1 MSTAATAPSP
11 RPLDPQQVR
20 ADFPVLD
27 QEVQGH
33 PLAYLDN
40 AATSQKPARVIE
52 VMDRYY
58 RQDNANIHRGV
69 HTLSERAT
77 AAYEGARER
86 IARFIN
92 APSSREI
99 IFLRG
104 TTEAINLVANS
115 WARPRLQSGDRVLV
129 TELEHH
135 SNIVPWQLVCEAT
148 GAELRVVPVTDA
160 GELDQE
166 AWQRELEGKPA
177 IVALGHVSN
186 ALGTINPLET
196 MIPQAK
202 AAGATVVVDGAQATP
217 HLQVD
222 VRALGCDFYAFS
234 GHKMF
239 GPTGIGCLWGHSEHL
254 EAMPPWQGGGEM
266 IKVVRFDKCIWNDV
280 PHKFEAGTPNI
291 AGAIG
296 LGEAVAYIEELGID
310 RIAERE
316 AMLLDHATR
325 VLSDVPGLRIYGTGD
340 HKAAV
345 VSFTLEDVHPHDLGT
360 ILDHEG
366 VAIRAGHHC
375 AMPLMER
382 FGVAATTR
390 ASMAMYNTTEE
401 IDRLAQ
407 ALRTAREVLS

>member
-1 MSTAATAPSP
+1 MSTAARVSAPH
-11 RPLDPQQVR
+11 PLDPEQVR
-20 ADFPVLD
+20 ADFPILD

-40 AATSQKPARVIE
+40 AATSQKPTRVIE
-52 VMDRYY
+52 ATNRYY
-58 RQDNANIHRGV
+58 REDNANIHRGV

-86 IARFIN
+86 VANFIN
-92 APSSREI
+92 APEKREV

-104 TTEAINLVANS
+104 TTEAINLVANA
-115 WARPRLQSGDRVLV
+115 WARPRLQPGDRVLV
-129 TELEHH
+129 TELDHH
-135 SNIVPWQLVCEAT
+135 SNIVPWQLVCEQT
-148 GAELRVVPVTDA
+148 GAELRVVPVTDS
-160 GELDQE
+160 GELDPDG
-166 AWQRELEGKPA
+166 WQRELAAEPS

-186 ALGTINPLET
+186 ALGTINPLEK
-196 MIPQAK
+196 MIPEAK

-222 VRALGCDFYAFS
+222 VTALGCDFYAFS

-239 GPTGIGCLWGHSEHL
+239 GPTGIGCLWGKGEHL
-254 EAMPPWQGGGEM
+254 DAMPPWQGGGEM
-266 IKVVRFDKCIWNDV
+266 IKVVRFDKSIWNDV

-296 LGEAVAYIEELGID
+296 LGEAVAYIEELDIE
-310 RIAERE
+310 RIAARE
-316 AMLLDHATR
+316 AMLLEHATR
-325 VLSDVPGLRIYGTGD
+325 QLSEVPGLKIYGTGPD
-340 HKAAV
+340 KAAV

-366 VAIRAGHHC
+366 IAIRAGHHC

-390 ASMAMYNTTEE
+390 ASMAMYNTPEE
-401 IDRLAQ
+401 IDRLAK
-407 ALRTAREVLS
+407 ALQSAREVLA